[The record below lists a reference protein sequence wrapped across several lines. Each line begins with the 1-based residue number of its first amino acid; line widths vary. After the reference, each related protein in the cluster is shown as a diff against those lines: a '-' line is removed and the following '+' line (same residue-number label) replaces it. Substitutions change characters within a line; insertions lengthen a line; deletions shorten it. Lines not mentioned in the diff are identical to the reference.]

1 MATILVIDDD
11 LDLQQMLRLMLQRG
25 GYKVLTTGDGPDG
38 LAKAKMIKPDMAI
51 VDVMMPGMNGLET
64 CRLLRAEPTIRDTP
78 IILLTA
84 SDDPDL
90 GAKGREVGATATI
103 RKPFG
108 SSNIIG
114 AVEQALGR
122 KIGPLP
128 R

>member
-1 MATILVIDDD
+1 VAN
-11 LDLQQMLRLMLQRG
+11 
-25 GYKVLTTGDGPDG
+25 DGPAGIDS
-38 LAKAKMIKPDMAI
+38 AKRERPDLI
-51 VDVMMPGMNGLET
+51 LLDVMMPGMNGLET

-84 SDDPDL
+84 SDDPDV

-122 KIGPLP
+122 KIGPLQ